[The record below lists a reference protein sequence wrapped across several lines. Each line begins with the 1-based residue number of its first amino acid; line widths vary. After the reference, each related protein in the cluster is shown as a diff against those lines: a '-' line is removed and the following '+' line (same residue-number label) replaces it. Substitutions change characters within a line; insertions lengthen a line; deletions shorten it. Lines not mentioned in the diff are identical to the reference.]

1 MSNEKQP
8 SSTPTP
14 SSPATTPTAPAPSA
28 ASQRRE
34 KKRIENEGKIEQAMG
49 FLNQVMASHALPK
62 SVRKKAREA
71 METLED
77 KKTPVGIRAAN
88 AVSLFEEL
96 SRDPNVASFSRVT
109 IWSAISTLESVREA

>member
-8 SSTPTP
+8 SSNPSSTPTP
-14 SSPATTPTAPAPSA
+14 APTAPAPSA
-28 ASQRRE
+28 ASVRRE
-34 KKRIENEGKIEQAMG
+34 KKRVENEAKIEQAMG

-88 AVSLFEEL
+88 AVSLLEEL

>member
-1 MSNEKQP
+1 LSEEKPKTPQP
-8 SSTPTP
+8 SSNPP
-14 SSPATTPTAPAPSA
+14 PATPPHPQPSA
-28 ASQRRE
+28 ASLRRE
-34 KKRIENEGKIEQAMG
+34 KKRIENEQKIDQAMA
-49 FLNQVMASHALPK
+49 FLGQVMASHALPK

-71 METLED
+71 IETLED

-88 AVSLFEEL
+88 AVSILEEL

>member
-8 SSTPTP
+8 PTNASTPP
-14 SSPATTPTAPAPSA
+14 PATPAAPAPSA

-34 KKRIENEGKIEQAMG
+34 KKRLENEAKIDQAMG

-77 KKTPVGIRAAN
+77 KKTAVGIRAAN
-88 AVSLFEEL
+88 AVSLLEEL

>member
-1 MSNEKQP
+1 MSNDNKP
-8 SSTPTP
+8 SPNPSAPPSTPT
-14 SSPATTPTAPAPSA
+14 PAPSA

-77 KKTPVGIRAAN
+77 KKTPLGIRAAN
-88 AVSLFEEL
+88 AVSLLEEL